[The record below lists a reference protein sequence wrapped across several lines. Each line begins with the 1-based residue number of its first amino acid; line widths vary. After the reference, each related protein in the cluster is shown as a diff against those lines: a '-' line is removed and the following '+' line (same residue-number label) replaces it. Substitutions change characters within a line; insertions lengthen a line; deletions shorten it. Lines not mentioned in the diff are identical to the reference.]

1 MPAGNPGRAAFPL
14 RLKRLLTMLA
24 WMIPVYL
31 LAVAAGFG
39 IRSYS
44 IPLSESFA
52 MAVAVSIGA
61 VLLWSFLRPVARAA
75 PVAAAKS
82 GSAKWSNVPARRY
95 SDVGGLDREKAEIAR
110 IVKDRLARDGASAYG
125 VLRNGILLHGP
136 QGTGKT
142 LLAEATAG
150 EFTLNYYHVPAS
162 DLVRRWVGE
171 SEATIRATFEWAKA
185 HAPVLLFLDEI
196 DAIAATRQALGSG
209 DDPGGAAKAF
219 NSTLAALMR
228 CIDSYRSVPGLVI
241 MAATNT
247 YDSLDKAL
255 IREGRFDL
263 KLRIDFPNAA
273 DRERILDARLAKR
286 PSERFSLEEF
296 ARRTP
301 GWSGARLC
309 ALVDR
314 AANMVADQK
323 RKIAA
328 EDLDRALRETG
339 GADRPHFEPVHW
351 ADLVLAPSTEQDLR
365 NLMRLLQP
373 GVAERIGV
381 PVPAGLLLVG
391 QPGTGKSSIGRLIAT
406 ETRRSFYPITP
417 ADILGSGVGASVKR
431 LTEVF
436 ERARENS
443 PSIILLDEIDGL
455 LPANHG
461 QLSHHDAQLVEQAL
475 ILIGGLKPEHN
486 VFLVGTTN
494 DTATVDSRAL
504 RGGRFSEKIDIAAP
518 DRRGCERLIE
528 RFLGKRAEL
537 DSSTT
542 VADLAER
549 LDGVAPAEIEAI
561 CHAAKRAAM
570 NRMDHGSEN
579 LPPLI
584 SEDFQAARRRVQ
596 VRLR

>member
-1 MPAGNPGRAAFPL
+1 VFPL

-39 IRSYS
+39 IRNYS
-44 IPLSESFA
+44 IPLSETFA
-52 MAVAVSIGA
+52 MVVAVSIGA
-61 VLLWSFLRPVARAA
+61 VLIWSFVRPVARAA
-75 PVAAAKS
+75 PIAAGKS
-82 GSAKWSNVPARRY
+82 ASAKWSNVPARRY

-110 IVKDRLARDGASAYG
+110 IVKDRLGRDGANSYG

-150 EFTLNYYHVPAS
+150 EFKLNYYHVPAS

-171 SEATIRATFEWAKA
+171 SEATIRATFEWAKE

-196 DAIAATRQALGSG
+196 DAVAATRQALGSG

-219 NSTLAALMR
+219 NSTMAALMR

-241 MAATNT
+241 VAATNA

-263 KLRIDFPNAA
+263 KLRIDFPTAA
-273 DRERILDARLAKR
+273 NRERILEAQLAKR
-286 PSERFSLEEF
+286 PSERFPLEDF

-301 GWSGARLC
+301 DWSGARLC

-314 AANMVADQK
+314 AANTAAEQK
-323 RKIAA
+323 RKISA

-339 GADRPHFEPVHW
+339 GTDRPHFEPVHW
-351 ADLVLAPSTEQDLR
+351 DDLILAPSTEQDLR
-365 NLMRLLQP
+365 NLVRLLHA

-381 PVPAGLLLVG
+381 PVPTGLLLVG
-391 QPGTGKSSIGRLIAT
+391 RPGTGNSSIGRLIAT
-406 ETRRSFYPITP
+406 ETQRSFYPITP
-417 ADILGSGVGASVKR
+417 ADILASGIGGSVRR
-431 LTEVF
+431 LAEVF
-436 ERARENS
+436 GRARENS
-443 PSIILLDEIDGL
+443 PSIIFLDEIDGL

-461 QLSHHDAQLVEQAL
+461 QLSQHDVQLVEQAL
-475 ILIGGLKPEHN
+475 ILISGLKAEHN

-494 DTATVDSRAL
+494 DTASIDQRVL
-504 RGGRFSEKIDIAAP
+504 RGGRLSEKIELVTR

-528 RFLGKRAEL
+528 RFLGERAALE
-537 DSSTT
+537 SSMTI
-542 VADLAER
+542 ADLAER
-549 LDGVAPAEIEAI
+549 LDGVPPAELEAI
-561 CHAAKRAAM
+561 CYAAKRLAM
-570 NRMDHGSEN
+570 NRIADGGGT
-579 LPPLI
+579 LPPLT
-584 SEDFQAARRRVQ
+584 SDDFGQACRRVQ
-596 VRLR
+596 MPYR